1 MKKIALWEANHPKT
15 ALKNGDNVIL
25 SIIGDNAKKLES
37 DILKYIQYG
46 YSVHLH
52 LNELPNNKAM
62 ARAIGRAFP
71 EDGSQGRYVS
81 PEIIAG
87 YADKPTQ
94 TYLYLTGRSN
104 INGIQAENRENG
116 SRVAGIGGERRG
128 DVAQSLRVRRGDD
141 QSSDTGS
148 GGQVSGEAPS
158 TAVQLSSYDWY
169 NNDVAFGQPPILVES
184 SEPFGFESL
193 VPHKQ
198 E

>member
-1 MKKIALWEANHPKT
+1 
-15 ALKNGDNVIL
+15 
-25 SIIGDNAKKLES
+25 
-37 DILKYIQYG
+37 
-46 YSVHLH
+46 
-52 LNELPNNKAM
+52 M
-62 ARAIGRAFP
+62 ARAIGRAFS

-81 PEIIAG
+81 PELIAE

-94 TYLYLTGRSN
+94 TYLYLTRRYG
-104 INGIQAENRENG
+104 NGTQSIDDRA
-116 SRVAGIGGERRG
+116 RVAGVYEISRGERSTHDDALREGRG
-128 DVAQSLRVRRGDD
+128 YD

-158 TAVQLSSYDWY
+158 TAAQLSSYDWY

>member
-81 PEIIAG
+81 PKLIAE

-104 INGIQAENRENG
+104 INGIQTENNTFDPTGTGEI
-116 SRVAGIGGERRG
+116 AGN
-128 DVAQSLRVRRGDD
+128 VAQSLRVRRGYDD
-141 QSSDTGS
+141 RSHRRTVGGESGTG
-148 GGQVSGEAPS
+148 
-158 TAVQLSSYDWY
+158 TAAQLSSYDWY
-169 NNDVAFGQPPILVES
+169 NNNVAFGQSPILVES